1 MSAQPQRQE
10 WNTQPLPQPQSRED
24 HQAEEIVDEIT
35 KLRKQLRDVMGQVG
49 TMKWG
54 QQPDAD

>member
-10 WNTQPLPQPQSRED
+10 WNRRPQPQSRED
-24 HQAEEIVDEIT
+24 SQAEEIVDEIT
-35 KLRKQLRDVMGQVG
+35 KLRKQLRDVMGEVG

-54 QQPDAD
+54 KEADAD

>member
-1 MSAQPQRQE
+1 MSAQPQIQE
-10 WNTQPLPQPQSRED
+10 WNTRPQPQSRED

-54 QQPDAD
+54 HEPDAD